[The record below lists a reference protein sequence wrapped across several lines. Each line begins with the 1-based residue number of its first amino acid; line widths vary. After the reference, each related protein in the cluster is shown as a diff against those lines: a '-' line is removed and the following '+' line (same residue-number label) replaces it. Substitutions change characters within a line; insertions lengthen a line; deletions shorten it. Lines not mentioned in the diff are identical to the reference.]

1 MSNGKTDGRGI
12 DCKAASL
19 TQSMHRG
26 TMPVRAPVNGGSG
39 VVAPDRARGP
49 NRGLGA
55 DRLGSVALQGGLAR
69 PPKAGWEIAVPE

>member
-1 MSNGKTDGRGI
+1 
-12 DCKAASL
+12 
-19 TQSMHRG
+19 
-26 TMPVRAPVNGGSG
+26 MPVRAPVSGGSG